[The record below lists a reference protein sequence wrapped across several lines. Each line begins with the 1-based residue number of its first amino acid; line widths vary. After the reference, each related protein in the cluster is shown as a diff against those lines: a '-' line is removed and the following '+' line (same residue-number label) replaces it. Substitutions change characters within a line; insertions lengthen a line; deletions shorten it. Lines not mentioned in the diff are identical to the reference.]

1 MSILVTG
8 SSGTIGTR
16 LCERLLSEGRDVIGA
31 DWVDNAWQPAVQAI
45 TKRTDLR
52 HLEELNALPD
62 GIDTIVHLGAH
73 ARVYDLVLDPARA
86 LENLVTLFNTL
97 EFARTR
103 GIKKFMFA
111 SSRESYGNIRP
122 TDFPQAVS
130 GERVAVSAEGKDPA
144 TRHPL
149 AASRFFREDMVR
161 VEHCESPYTASKV
174 GGEALVHSYMRCY
187 GVGAVIFR
195 FSNVYGMYDSSDR
208 VIPLFLRRARKNEPL
223 TVFGAEKCLDFTYI
237 DDNVD
242 GIVRCI
248 DRFDQVAGQTFNLG
262 NGEGT
267 TILALAETIKKLL
280 GSASE
285 IVPAPSRTGE
295 VTHYVAN
302 IDNARTRLGY
312 DPKTKFAEGIV
323 KTVEWYSAH
332 PEA

>member
-16 LCERLLSEGRDVIGA
+16 LCERLLAEKRDVIGL
-31 DWVDNAWQPAVQAI
+31 DWVDNAWQPGVQAI
-45 TKRTDLR
+45 TKRIDLR
-52 HLEELNALPD
+52 NAQELEALPQ
-62 GIDTIVHLGAH
+62 GIDTIVHLAAH
-73 ARVYDLVLDPARA
+73 ARVYDLVLDPKRA

-103 GIKKFMFA
+103 GIKKFIFA
-111 SSRESYGNIRP
+111 SSRESYGNAKL
-122 TDFPQAVS
+122 DKYS
-130 GERVAVSAEGKDPA
+130 
-144 TRHPL
+144 
-149 AASRFFREDMVR
+149 EDLVR

-187 GVGAVIFR
+187 GVIAVIFR

-242 GIVRCI
+242 GVIRAI

-267 TILALAETIKKLL
+267 TIMALADKIKELV

-295 VTHYVAN
+295 VTHYVAD
-302 IDNARTRLGY
+302 IANAKARLGY
-312 DPKTKFAEGIV
+312 DPKTPFRDGIV